1 MNFESFG
8 GNDANKKAQDS
19 VGEATKKADPTTYSM
34 LPPEKVHTKIIRP
47 LGEYSLPVRTAE
59 GETYYELSGLHDPRG
74 QQVVA
79 RMLKGILNVADVVTV
94 PSSDGENKYYSWK
107 LPHNKIE
114 DETTKEQVIAEQLLL
129 QYLFNSKDHMFNRYS
144 DWANNGRYEGDK
156 LSHFDFGEDA
166 YNFLETPTGRDS
178 VVAQLQQMKPDT
190 ITHLKSKVSE
200 LESRF
205 DGEQGKKFLQSII
218 DASPAHV
225 TELFGPAEV
234 FQKYSNMEEV
244 DLLHSV
250 LVGRI
255 EGLKKVLAQ
264 MV

>member
-19 VGEATKKADPTTYSM
+19 ANDATKKADPTTYSI
-34 LPPEKVHTKIIRP
+34 LPPEKVQTKIIRP
-47 LGEYSLPVRTAE
+47 LGEYSLPVRKAE

-79 RMLKGILNVADVVTV
+79 RILKGILNVADIVTV

-114 DETTKEQVIAEQLLL
+114 NETTKEQVIAEQLLL
-129 QYLFNSKDHMFNRYS
+129 QYLFNSRDHMFNKYS
-144 DWANNGRYEGDK
+144 DWANNGRYEDGK

-166 YNFLETPTGRDS
+166 YKLLEAPSGRGS
-178 VVAQLQQMKPDT
+178 IIAQLLQMKPDT
-190 ITHLKSKVSE
+190 ISHLKNKVSE

-205 DGEQGKKFLQSII
+205 AGEHGKKFLQSII
-218 DASPAHV
+218 DASPARV

-234 FQKYSNMEEV
+234 FKKYPNIDEV

-250 LVGRI
+250 LIERI
-255 EGLKKVLAQ
+255 ESLKIVLEPKV
-264 MV
+264 

>member
-1 MNFESFG
+1 MKFESFG
-8 GNDANKKAQDS
+8 GGDANKKAHDS
-19 VGEATKKADPTTYSM
+19 VSDATKKADPTTYSI
-34 LPPEKVHTKIIRP
+34 LPPEKVQTKIIRP
-47 LGEYSLPVRTAE
+47 LSEYSLPVRTAE

-79 RMLKGILNVADVVTV
+79 RMLKGILNVSDVVAV
-94 PSSDGENKYYSWK
+94 PATDGENKYYSWK
-107 LPHNKIE
+107 LQHGKIE
-114 DETTKEQVIAEQLLL
+114 DENTREQMIAEQLLL
-129 QYLFNSKDHMFNRYS
+129 QYLFNSKDHMFNKYS
-144 DWANNGRYEGDK
+144 DWANNGRYDGGK

-166 YNFLETPTGRDS
+166 YKFLETPTGRGS
-178 VVAQLQQMKPDT
+178 SIAQFMQMKPDT
-190 ITHLKSKVSE
+190 ITYLKGKVSE

-205 DGEQGKKFLQSII
+205 TGEEGKKFLQSII

-234 FQKYSNMEEV
+234 FQKYSNINEV

-255 EGLKKVLAQ
+255 EGLKKVLE
-264 MV
+264 